1 MPGWFQSWSCI
12 RQHGRNVWRP
22 NFYCRVGATRYWCLG
37 RQGRKGTLG
46 VWSSQGACVFIVLN
60 LSFFFPASCGHPL
73 VFCLLFSV
81 RQKDAAFALPVF
93 ALPVCTVYGLND
105 LYGGRPRSHTTYTS
119 MNKIFSTQLLTTIS
133 FFSQP
138 FLPLVSFPST
148 LILFTTST
156 TTDHGCVPPS
166 LVQCTIRDGIC
177 ALARVFYE
185 FCCPAHSHQS

>member
-1 MPGWFQSWSCI
+1 MVKSRC
-12 RQHGRNVWRP
+12 VC
-22 NFYCRVGATRYWCLG
+22 FYCT
-37 RQGRKGTLG
+37 K
-46 VWSSQGACVFIVLN
+46 
-60 LSFFFPASCGHPL
+60 SFFFLPSL
-73 VFCLLFSV
+73 LWSSFLFFCLLFSV

-93 ALPVCTVYGLND
+93 ALPVYCTVQAE
-105 LYGGRPRSHTTYTS
+105 RFVRSPAHILHTS